1 MCACTRWALQA
12 QPTQLPVRM
21 SAELDRLARRDDA
34 LTTTVVAYGLI
45 ACLMA
50 IAYCVNQSLLGG
62 EGVKVGRRWCGKEQK
77 TVDEVDM
84 NA

>member
-1 MCACTRWALQA
+1 
-12 QPTQLPVRM
+12 M

-62 EGVKVGRRWCGKEQK
+62 EGVKAGRRRCGKEH
-77 TVDEVDM
+77 D
-84 NA
+84 AILP